1 LRDLNWLSALKKK
14 LLNIFVGLLLTVAAF
29 GQQDFRYSHN
39 MFNQMT
45 INPGYAG
52 SMDMLCFN
60 FLNRNQWMGIAGN
73 QSPRSTLFS
82 FNAPFTLFEKSHGA
96 GLTIINNSVAFNND
110 LGLQVSYAYRTKMRI
125 GDGKLGIGI
134 SMGFLN
140 SSLNGTFSYPDLS
153 DQAIPEGKQNKTVLD
168 MGVGLFYK
176 TDKIYMGISATHPYT
191 GSFDYDPAPNNPG
204 PVNSYFEVPHY
215 YITAGYAYQLPNPLY
230 ELIPSFYIQNDGS
243 NTTLS
248 LNTNLL
254 YNNRVWGGLSYN
266 VGAAFTALFGFTFKT
281 DIRFGVA
288 YDYETSEI
296 GSLSDGSLEVIVIYA
311 FKLKKEKFP
320 QRYKSI
326 RFL

>member
-1 LRDLNWLSALKKK
+1 LKKK
-14 LLNIFVGLLLTVAAF
+14 LLNIIVGLLLTYAAF
-29 GQQDFRYSHN
+29 GQQDMRYSHN

-60 FLNRNQWMGIAGN
+60 FLNRNQWMGIASK

-96 GLTIINNSVAFNND
+96 GITIINNSVAFNND
-110 LGLQVSYAYRTKMRI
+110 LGLQISYAYRTKMRI
-125 GDGKLGIGI
+125 GDGKLGIGV
-134 SMGFLN
+134 SMGFMN
-140 SSLNGTFSYPDLS
+140 SSLNGTFSPVDLS
-153 DQAIPEGKQNKTVLD
+153 DEAIPNGKQNKTAFD
-168 MGVGLFYK
+168 MAVGLFYK
-176 TDKIYMGISATHPYT
+176 TEKIYMGISATHPFT
-191 GSFDYDPAPNNPG
+191 GAFDYDANSSGTGTSTTSAG

-230 ELIPSFYIQNDGS
+230 EVIPSFQIQNDGRS
-243 NTTLS
+243 TTLS